1 MNYWNDIW
9 QLNETIF
16 LVLSSTTFLV
26 LSDGKILKTK
36 AVEKE
41 KEKIFLLSQI
51 RFILELLPCM
61 EEETS

>member
-1 MNYWNDIW
+1 
-9 QLNETIF
+9 
-16 LVLSSTTFLV
+16 VLSN
-26 LSDGKILKTK
+26 GKILKTK